1 MKQLSTYEDIRQ
13 AISELPVI
21 DTHEHTISHLL
32 APEPKEPIAN
42 LVFDYT
48 CDDLLSAGAGSLTGY
63 FGDQDI
69 PTETKWLKFIKYW
82 KQIEFTGYALLTK
95 RIMLD
100 FYGEGEMT
108 LDALQRIRARLI
120 DQQDP
125 EVYDRI
131 IKEANIKCRL
141 LDSLG
146 TIRGEFTP
154 LEGEILAGERELHH
168 LDRFLIHLTE
178 YHHMIQRWK
187 TVQQMVRP
195 SEVMIKTLDD
205 YLVVC
210 REKFQTLK
218 QKGAVGIKDQSAYFR
233 SLHFENA
240 ARSQAEPLFNR
251 IIEDPRQ
258 SLGWPENKPLDD
270 YLWHRFME
278 IAAELDLPVQLHTG
292 HLADN
297 TGIFRND
304 VTKANAILLTNTV
317 EFHKD
322 VRFDLLHG
330 NWPYTGELLFLVKNY
345 PNVYMNLTW
354 LHIIS
359 PIAVRNLLNEAVGTI
374 PHSKIIAFGG
384 DHRDSA
390 VHIAAH
396 LSIALDNI
404 AWALADQVDT
414 GWIKSR
420 EAVQIAADWLFNN
433 PNEFYKLGFEP
444 VIL

>member
-1 MKQLSTYEDIRQ
+1 MEQLSIYEDIRQ
-13 AISELPVI
+13 EISELPVI
-21 DTHEHTISHLL
+21 DTHEHTISHLM

-48 CDDLLSAGAGSLTGY
+48 YDDLLSTGAGSLIDL
-63 FGDQDI
+63 FEDQDV
-69 PTETKWLKFIKYW
+69 PTEKKWLKFKKFW
-82 KQIEFTGYALLTK
+82 KRIEFTGYALQTK

-120 DQQDP
+120 NQQDP
-125 EVYDRI
+125 EVYYPI
-131 IKEANIKCRL
+131 LQSANIKCRL

-146 TIRGEFTP
+146 TIGGEFTP
-154 LEGEILAGERELHH
+154 VEGEILAGEYELYH

-178 YHHMIQRWK
+178 YHHIIRSWK
-187 TVQQMVRP
+187 SVQQMVTP
-195 SEVMIKTLDD
+195 SELIIKTLDD
-205 YLVVC
+205 YLGVC

-233 SLHFENA
+233 TLHFENVPH
-240 ARSQAEPLFNR
+240 SLAEPLFNK
-251 IIEDPRQ
+251 IIENPRN
-258 SLGWPENKPLDD
+258 SLGWPESKPLDD
-270 YLWHRFME
+270 YLWHRFIGM
-278 IAAELDLPVQLHTG
+278 AAELDLPVQLHTG

-297 TGIFRND
+297 TGFFRNN
-304 VTKANAILLTNTV
+304 VAKANAILLMNTL
-317 EFHKD
+317 EYHRD

-330 NWPYTGELLFLVKNY
+330 NWPYTGELLYLVKNF

-354 LHIIS
+354 LHIVS
-359 PIAVRNLLNEAVGTI
+359 PAAVRNLLNEALGAI

-384 DHRDSA
+384 DHKDSA

-404 AWALADQVDT
+404 AYVLADQVQT
-414 GWIKSR
+414 GWINRK

-444 VIL
+444 LIL